1 MPVNIHGKEY
11 HTVAERVQAFRE
23 TAPDLTIE
31 TEIVRW
37 EGDDVVVKA
46 SISDNG
52 KLIATGLA
60 HEVRG
65 STNINKTSH
74 VENCETSA
82 IGRCLAAFGLGGS
95 TEYASADE
103 VANAISQQNEA
114 KAGISQKEVYEL
126 LIENT
131 ATMLAYGESIMAIK
145 AGISLG
151 DLSSASEEWFSLDN
165 DVKTLLWKAP
175 SKGGPFTTKEREVI
189 HSTEF
194 RTANG
199 GENEPEAKES

>member
-11 HTVAERVQAFRE
+11 KTVAERVAAFRE
-23 TAPDLTIE
+23 VSADLTIE
-31 TEIVRW
+31 TEIVLW

-82 IGRCLAAFGLGGS
+82 IGRALAAFGLGG

-103 VANAISQQNEA
+103 VANAIAQQNEA
-114 KAGISQKEVYEL
+114 KAGIPQKEVYDL
-126 LIENT
+126 LAENT
-131 ATMLAYGESIMAIK
+131 STMLIYGESIMAIK
-145 AGISLG
+145 AAISMG
-151 DLSSASEEWFSLDN
+151 DLSTASEEWFSLDN
-165 DVKTLLWKAP
+165 DVKARLWKAP
-175 SKGGPFTTKEREVI
+175 SKGGPFTTREREII

-199 GENEPEAKES
+199 GADAEA

>member
-11 HTVAERVQAFRE
+11 HTVAERVHAFRE
-23 TAPDLTIE
+23 VSPDLTIE

-52 KLIATGLA
+52 KLLATGLA

-65 STNINKTSH
+65 STNINRTSH

-82 IGRCLAAFGLGGS
+82 IGRCLAAFGLGG
-95 TEYASADE
+95 TEYATADE
-103 VANAISQQNEA
+103 VANAITQQN
-114 KAGISQKEVYEL
+114 AGISEKEVNEL

-131 ATMLAYGESIMAIK
+131 TTMLAYSDSILAIK
-145 AGISLG
+145 AGISLD
-151 DLSSASEEWFSLDN
+151 DLSTASEEWFSLD
-165 DVKTLLWKAP
+165 DEVKRRLWKAP

-189 HSTEF
+189 KSTEF

-199 GENEPEAKES
+199 GADESEAQTG

>member
-11 HTVAERVQAFRE
+11 KTVAERVSEFRE
-23 TAPDLTIE
+23 TSPEFTIE

-46 SISDNG
+46 SISNNG

-82 IGRCLAAFGLGGS
+82 IGRCLAAFGYSG
-95 TEYASADE
+95 TEYATADE
-103 VANAISQQNEA
+103 VANAIAQQNSKQFEKDLAEA
-114 KAGISQKEVYEL
+114 

-131 ATMLAYGESIMAIK
+131 QTVLKYAESIMAIK
-145 AGISLG
+145 AGIALG
-151 DLSSASEEWFSLDN
+151 DYSSASEEWFSLTDE
-165 DVKTLLWKAP
+165 DKTILWKAP
-175 SKGGPFTTKEREVI
+175 SKGGVFTTKEREI
-189 HSTEF
+189 MKSTEF
-194 RTANG
+194 REANG
-199 GENEPEAKES
+199 SGDQ

>member
-1 MPVNIHGKEY
+1 MNAQTGIINIRGKEY
-11 HTVAERVQAFRE
+11 HTVAERVSAFRSK
-23 TAPDLTIE
+23 AADLTIE

-82 IGRCLAAFGLGGS
+82 IGRALAAFGLAG
-95 TEYASADE
+95 TEYATADE
-103 VANAISQQNEA
+103 VANAISQQQE
-114 KAGISQKEVYEL
+114 KEIQSRINEL

-131 ATMLAYGESIMAIK
+131 QTILKYAESVLAIK
-145 AGISLG
+145 AGIALKDYST
-151 DLSSASEEWFSLDN
+151 ASEEWFSLTDE
-165 DVKTLLWKAP
+165 DKTILWKAP
-175 SKGGPFTTKEREVI
+175 SKGGVFTTQEREI
-189 HSTEF
+189 MKSKEF
-194 RTANG
+194 REANG
-199 GENEPEAKES
+199 SE

>member
-11 HTVAERVQAFRE
+11 HTVAERVHAFRE

-82 IGRCLAAFGLGGS
+82 IGRALAAFGLAG
-95 TEYASADE
+95 TEYATADE
-103 VANAISQQNEA
+103 VANAISQQQE
-114 KAGISQKEVYEL
+114 KEIQSRINEL

-131 ATMLAYGESIMAIK
+131 QTILKYSESVLAIK
-145 AGISLG
+145 AGIALKDYST
-151 DLSSASEEWFSLDN
+151 ASEEWFSLTDE
-165 DVKTLLWKAP
+165 DKTILWKAP
-175 SKGGPFTTKEREVI
+175 SKGGVFTTQEREI
-189 HSTEF
+189 MKSKEF
-194 RTANG
+194 REANG
-199 GENEPEAKES
+199 SE

>member
-11 HTVAERVQAFRE
+11 FTVAERVSAFRE
-23 TAPDLTIE
+23 TSADLTIE

-37 EGDDVVVKA
+37 DGDDVVVKA

-82 IGRCLAAFGLGGS
+82 IGRALAAFGLAG
-95 TEYASADE
+95 TEYATADE
-103 VANAISQQNEA
+103 VANAISQQQE
-114 KAGISQKEVYEL
+114 KEIQSRINEL

-131 ATMLAYGESIMAIK
+131 QTILKYSESVLAIK
-145 AGISLG
+145 AGIALKDYST
-151 DLSSASEEWFSLDN
+151 ASEEWFSLTDE
-165 DVKTLLWKAP
+165 DKTILWKAP
-175 SKGGPFTTKEREVI
+175 SKGGVFTTQEREI
-189 HSTEF
+189 MKSKEF
-194 RTANG
+194 REANG
-199 GENEPEAKES
+199 DA

>member
-11 HTVAERVQAFRE
+11 HTVAERVHAFRE
-23 TAPDLTIE
+23 VSPDLTIE

-52 KLIATGLA
+52 KLLATGLA

-65 STNINKTSH
+65 STNINRTSH

-82 IGRCLAAFGLGGS
+82 IGRCLAAFGLGG
-95 TEYASADE
+95 TEYATADE
-103 VANAISQQNEA
+103 VANAITQQNSGPSE
-114 KAGISQKEVYEL
+114 KEINEL

-131 ATMLAYGESIMAIK
+131 QTILKFAESILAIK
-145 AGISLG
+145 AGIALEDYST
-151 DLSSASEEWFSLDN
+151 ASEEWFSLTDE
-165 DVKTLLWKAP
+165 DKTILWKAP
-175 SKGGPFTTKEREVI
+175 SKGGAFTTKEREI
-189 HSTEF
+189 MKSKEF
-194 RTANG
+194 REANG
-199 GENEPEAKES
+199 DG

>member
-1 MPVNIHGKEY
+1 MPVNIHGKDY
-11 HTVAERVQAFRE
+11 FTVAERVHAFRE
-23 TAPDLTIE
+23 ASPDLTIE

-82 IGRCLAAFGLGGS
+82 IGRCLAAFGLGG

-103 VANAISQQNEA
+103 VANAIAQQNSGPSE
-114 KAGISQKEVYEL
+114 KEMKEL

-131 ATMLAYGESIMAIK
+131 QTILKYAESILAIK
-145 AGISLG
+145 AGIALE
-151 DLSSASEEWFSLDN
+151 DYSSAAEEWFSLTDE
-165 DVKTLLWKAP
+165 DKTILWKAP
-175 SKGGPFTTKEREVI
+175 SKGGVFTTKEREI
-189 HSTEF
+189 MKSTEF
-194 RTANG
+194 REANG
-199 GENEPEAKES
+199 SGDQ

>member
-11 HTVAERVQAFRE
+11 HTVAERVHAFRE

-82 IGRCLAAFGLGGS
+82 IGRALAAFGLAG
-95 TEYASADE
+95 TEYATADE
-103 VANAISQQNEA
+103 VANAIAQQQE
-114 KAGISQKEVYEL
+114 KEIQSRINEL

-131 ATMLAYGESIMAIK
+131 QTILKYAESVLAIK
-145 AGISLG
+145 AGIALKDYST
-151 DLSSASEEWFSLDN
+151 ASEEWFSLTDE
-165 DVKTLLWKAP
+165 DKTILWKAP
-175 SKGGPFTTKEREVI
+175 SKGGVFTTEEREI
-189 HSTEF
+189 MKSREF
-194 RTANG
+194 REANG
-199 GENEPEAKES
+199 SE

>member
-11 HTVAERVQAFRE
+11 FTVAERVSSFRE
-23 TAPDLTIE
+23 KHPELTIE

-52 KLIATGLA
+52 KLLATGLA

-65 STNINKTSH
+65 STNINRTSH

-82 IGRCLAAFGLGGS
+82 IGRCLAAYGLGG
-95 TEYASADE
+95 TEYATADE
-103 VANAISQQNEA
+103 VANAIAQQNEA
-114 KAGISQKEVYEL
+114 KAGLSDKEVNEL

-131 ATMLAYGESIMAIK
+131 TTMLAYGESIMAIK

-151 DLSSASEEWFSLDN
+151 DLSSASEEWFSLD
-165 DVKTLLWKAP
+165 DDIKRRLWKAP
-175 SKGGPFTTKEREVI
+175 SKGGPFTTKEREI
-189 HSTEF
+189 IKSTEF
-194 RTANG
+194 RIANG
-199 GENEPEAKES
+199 DADESEA

>member
-1 MPVNIHGKEY
+1 MPVDIHGKKY

-65 STNINKTSH
+65 STNINRTSH

-82 IGRCLAAFGLGGS
+82 IGRCLAAFGLGGT

-103 VANAISQQNEA
+103 VANAIAQQNKKQFEKELNEA
-114 KAGISQKEVYEL
+114 LA
-126 LIENT
+126 ENT
-131 ATMLAYGESIMAIK
+131 QTVLRYAESVLAIK
-145 AGISLG
+145 AGIALDDYST
-151 DLSSASEEWFSLDN
+151 AAEEWFSLTDE
-165 DVKTLLWKAP
+165 DKTILWKAP
-175 SKGGPFTTKEREVI
+175 SKGGVFTTQEREI
-189 HSTEF
+189 MKSEKF
-194 RTANG
+194 RKAYG
-199 GENEPEAKES
+199 DA

>member
-1 MPVNIHGKEY
+1 MPVIIHGKEY
-11 HTVAERVQAFRE
+11 HTVAERVHTFRE
-23 TAPDLTIE
+23 TEPDLTIE

-82 IGRCLAAFGLGGS
+82 IGRALAAFGLAG
-95 TEYASADE
+95 TEYATADE
-103 VANAISQQNEA
+103 VANAIAQQQE
-114 KAGISQKEVYEL
+114 KEINEL

-131 ATMLAYGESIMAIK
+131 QTMLRFAESILAIK
-145 AGISLG
+145 AGIALNDYST
-151 DLSSASEEWFSLDN
+151 AAEEWFCLSDE
-165 DVKTLLWKAP
+165 DKATLWKAP
-175 SKGGPFTTKEREVI
+175 SKGGPFTTQEREI
-189 HSTEF
+189 MKSTEF
-194 RTANG
+194 R
-199 GENEPEAKES
+199 EAYGDG

>member
-11 HTVAERVQAFRE
+11 FTVAERVSAFRE
-23 TAPDLTIE
+23 KHPDRTIE

-46 SISDNG
+46 SISDSG

-82 IGRCLAAFGLGGS
+82 IGRCLAAFGLGG
-95 TEYASADE
+95 TEYATADE
-103 VANAISQQNEA
+103 VANAITQQNEA
-114 KAGISQKEVYEL
+114 KAGMSDKEVNEL

-131 ATMLAYGESIMAIK
+131 TTMLAYSDVILAIK
-145 AGISLG
+145 AGISLD
-151 DLSSASEEWFSLDN
+151 DLSTASEEWFSLD
-165 DVKTLLWKAP
+165 DEVKRRLWKAP

-189 HSTEF
+189 KSTEF

-199 GENEPEAKES
+199 GGDESEAQTG

>member
-11 HTVAERVQAFRE
+11 KTVAERVSEFR
-23 TAPDLTIE
+23 AKHPDLSIE

-52 KLIATGLA
+52 KLLATGLA

-74 VENCETSA
+74 VENCETSSL
-82 IGRCLAAFGLGGS
+82 GRALAAFGLGG

-103 VANAISQQNEA
+103 VANAISQQNEI
-114 KAGISQKEVYEL
+114 KAGIPQKEVYGL
-126 LIENT
+126 LAENT
-131 ATMLAYGESIMAIK
+131 STMLIYGESIMVIK
-145 AGISLG
+145 AAISMG
-151 DLSSASEEWFSLDN
+151 DLSTASEEWFALDN
-165 DVKTLLWKAP
+165 DVKSRLWKAP
-175 SKGGPFTTKEREVI
+175 SKGGPFTTREREII

-199 GENEPEAKES
+199 GGNEPEA

>member
-11 HTVAERVQAFRE
+11 HTVAERVHAFRE
-23 TAPDLTIE
+23 VSPDLTIE

-52 KLIATGLA
+52 KLLATGLA

-65 STNINKTSH
+65 STNINRTSH

-82 IGRCLAAFGLGGS
+82 IGRCLAAFGLGG
-95 TEYASADE
+95 TEYATADE
-103 VANAISQQNEA
+103 VANAITQQN
-114 KAGISQKEVYEL
+114 AGISEKEVNEL
-126 LIENT
+126 LIQNT
-131 ATMLAYGESIMAIK
+131 TTMLAYSDSILAIK
-145 AGISLG
+145 AGISLD
-151 DLSSASEEWFSLDN
+151 DLSTASEEWFSLD
-165 DVKTLLWKAP
+165 DEVKRRLWKAP

-189 HSTEF
+189 KSTEF

-199 GENEPEAKES
+199 GADESEA

>member
-11 HTVAERVQAFRE
+11 FTVAERVSAFRE
-23 TAPDLTIE
+23 KHPELTIE
-31 TEIVRW
+31 TDIVRW

-46 SISDNG
+46 SIIDNG

-82 IGRCLAAFGLGGS
+82 IGRALAAFGMAG
-95 TEYASADE
+95 TEYATADE
-103 VANAISQQNEA
+103 VANAIAQQNEA
-114 KAGISQKEVYEL
+114 KAGIPQKEVYDL
-126 LIENT
+126 LVENT
-131 ATMLAYGESIMAIK
+131 TTMLAYGESIMAIK
-145 AGISLG
+145 AAISMD

-165 DVKTLLWKAP
+165 DVKARLWKAP
-175 SKGGPFTTKEREVI
+175 S
-189 HSTEF
+189 
-194 RTANG
+194 
-199 GENEPEAKES
+199 

>member
-11 HTVAERVQAFRE
+11 FTVAERVSAFRE
-23 TAPDLTIE
+23 KHPELTIE

-52 KLIATGLA
+52 KLLATGLA

-65 STNINKTSH
+65 STNINRTSH

-82 IGRCLAAFGLGGS
+82 IGRCLAAYGLGG
-95 TEYASADE
+95 TEYATADE
-103 VANAISQQNEA
+103 VANAIAQQNEA
-114 KAGISQKEVYEL
+114 KAGLSEKEVNEL

-131 ATMLAYGESIMAIK
+131 TTMLAYGESIMAIK

-151 DLSSASEEWFSLDN
+151 DLSSASEEWFSLD
-165 DVKTLLWKAP
+165 DDIKRRLWKAP
-175 SKGGPFTTKEREVI
+175 SKGGPFTTKEREI
-189 HSTEF
+189 IKSTEF

-199 GENEPEAKES
+199 DADAEA

>member
-11 HTVAERVQAFRE
+11 KTVAERVAAFRE
-23 TAPDLTIE
+23 VSADLTIE
-31 TEIVRW
+31 TEIVLW
-37 EGDDVVVKA
+37 EDDDVIVKA

-82 IGRCLAAFGLGGS
+82 IGRALAAFGLGG

-103 VANAISQQNEA
+103 VANAIAQQNEA
-114 KAGISQKEVYEL
+114 KAGIPQKEVYDL
-126 LIENT
+126 LAENT
-131 ATMLAYGESIMAIK
+131 STMLIYGESIMAIK
-145 AGISLG
+145 AAISMG
-151 DLSSASEEWFSLDN
+151 DLSTASEEWFSLDN
-165 DVKTLLWKAP
+165 DIKARLWKAP
-175 SKGGPFTTKEREVI
+175 SKGGPFTTREREII

-199 GENEPEAKES
+199 GADAEA

>member
-11 HTVAERVQAFRE
+11 KTVAERVSEFR
-23 TAPDLTIE
+23 AKHPDLSIE

-52 KLIATGLA
+52 KLLATGLA

-74 VENCETSA
+74 VENCETSSL
-82 IGRCLAAFGLGGS
+82 GRALAAFGLGG

-103 VANAISQQNEA
+103 VANAISQQNEI
-114 KAGISQKEVYEL
+114 KAGIPQKEVYGL
-126 LIENT
+126 LAENT
-131 ATMLAYGESIMAIK
+131 STMLIYGESIMVIK
-145 AGISLG
+145 AAISMG
-151 DLSSASEEWFSLDN
+151 DLSTASEEWFSLDN
-165 DVKTLLWKAP
+165 DVKARLWKAP
-175 SKGGPFTTKEREVI
+175 SKGGPFTTREREII

-194 RTANG
+194 RLANG
-199 GENEPEAKES
+199 GGDEPEA

>member
-11 HTVAERVQAFRE
+11 KTVAERVAAFRE
-23 TAPDLTIE
+23 VSADLTIE
-31 TEIVRW
+31 TEIVLW

-82 IGRCLAAFGLGGS
+82 IGRALAAFGLGG

-103 VANAISQQNEA
+103 VANAIAQQSEA
-114 KAGISQKEVYEL
+114 KSGIPQKEVYDL
-126 LIENT
+126 LVENT
-131 ATMLAYGESIMAIK
+131 TTMLAYGESIMAIK
-145 AGISLG
+145 AAISMG

-165 DVKTLLWKAP
+165 DVKARLWKAP
-175 SKGGPFTTKEREVI
+175 SKGGPFTTREREII

-199 GENEPEAKES
+199 GADAEA

>member
-11 HTVAERVQAFRE
+11 FTVAERVSAFRE
-23 TAPDLTIE
+23 KHPELTIE

-52 KLIATGLA
+52 KLLATGLA

-65 STNINKTSH
+65 STNINRTSH

-82 IGRCLAAFGLGGS
+82 IGRCLAAYGLGG
-95 TEYASADE
+95 TEYATADE
-103 VANAISQQNEA
+103 VANAIAQQNEA
-114 KAGISQKEVYEL
+114 KAGLSEKEVNEL

-131 ATMLAYGESIMAIK
+131 TTMLAYGESIMAIK

-165 DVKTLLWKAP
+165 EIKARLWKAP
-175 SKGGPFTTKEREVI
+175 SKGGPFTTKEREI
-189 HSTEF
+189 IKSTEF

-199 GENEPEAKES
+199 DADAEA

>member
-11 HTVAERVQAFRE
+11 KTVAERVAAFRAE
-23 TAPDLTIE
+23 SADLTIE

-82 IGRCLAAFGLGGS
+82 IGRALAAFGLGG

-103 VANAISQQNEA
+103 VANAISQQNEI
-114 KAGISQKEVYEL
+114 KAGIPQKEVYGL
-126 LIENT
+126 LAENT
-131 ATMLAYGESIMAIK
+131 STMLIYGESIMVIK
-145 AGISLG
+145 AAISMG
-151 DLSSASEEWFSLDN
+151 DLSTASEEWFSLDN
-165 DVKTLLWKAP
+165 DVKARLWKAP
-175 SKGGPFTTKEREVI
+175 SKGGPFTTREREII

-194 RTANG
+194 RLANG
-199 GENEPEAKES
+199 GGDEPEA

>member
-11 HTVAERVQAFRE
+11 FTVAERVSAFRE
-23 TAPDLTIE
+23 KHPELTIE
-31 TEIVRW
+31 TEIVRG
-37 EGDDVVVKA
+37 EGDAVVVKA

-52 KLIATGLA
+52 KLLATGLA

-65 STNINKTSH
+65 STNINRTSH

-82 IGRCLAAFGLGGS
+82 IGRCLAAYGLGG
-95 TEYASADE
+95 TEYATADE
-103 VANAISQQNEA
+103 VANAIAQQNEA
-114 KAGISQKEVYEL
+114 KAGLSEKEVNEL

-131 ATMLAYGESIMAIK
+131 TTMLAYGESIMAIK

-151 DLSSASEEWFSLDN
+151 DLSSASEEWFSLD
-165 DVKTLLWKAP
+165 DDIKRRLWKAP
-175 SKGGPFTTKEREVI
+175 SKGGPFTTKEREI
-189 HSTEF
+189 IKSTEF

-199 GENEPEAKES
+199 DADAEA

>member
-11 HTVAERVQAFRE
+11 KTVAERVAAFRE
-23 TAPDLTIE
+23 VSADLTIE
-31 TEIVRW
+31 TEIILW
-37 EGDDVVVKA
+37 EDDDVVVKA

-82 IGRCLAAFGLGGS
+82 IGRALAAFGLGG

-103 VANAISQQNEA
+103 VANAIAQQNEA
-114 KAGISQKEVYEL
+114 KAGIPQKEVYDL
-126 LIENT
+126 LAENT
-131 ATMLAYGESIMAIK
+131 STMLIYGESIMAIK
-145 AGISLG
+145 AAISMG
-151 DLSSASEEWFSLDN
+151 DLSTASEEWFSLDN
-165 DVKTLLWKAP
+165 DIKARLWKAP
-175 SKGGPFTTKEREVI
+175 SKGGPFTTREREII

-199 GENEPEAKES
+199 GADAEA

>member
-11 HTVAERVQAFRE
+11 KTVAERVAAFRE
-23 TAPDLTIE
+23 VSADLTIE

-82 IGRCLAAFGLGGS
+82 IGRALAAFGLGG

-103 VANAISQQNEA
+103 VANAIAQQSEA
-114 KAGISQKEVYEL
+114 KAGIPQKEVYDL
-126 LIENT
+126 LVENT
-131 ATMLAYGESIMAIK
+131 TTMLAYGESIMAIK
-145 AGISLG
+145 AAISMG

-165 DVKTLLWKAP
+165 DVKARLWKAP
-175 SKGGPFTTKEREVI
+175 SKGGPFTTREREII

-199 GENEPEAKES
+199 GADAEA

>member
-11 HTVAERVQAFRE
+11 FTVAERVSAFRE
-23 TAPDLTIE
+23 KHPDRTIE

-46 SISDNG
+46 SMSDSG

-82 IGRCLAAFGLGGS
+82 IGRCLAAFGMGG
-95 TEYASADE
+95 TEYATADE
-103 VANAISQQNEA
+103 VANAIAQQNEA
-114 KAGISQKEVYEL
+114 KAGMSDKEVNEL

-131 ATMLAYGESIMAIK
+131 TTMLAYSDVILAIK
-145 AGISLG
+145 AGISLD
-151 DLSSASEEWFSLDN
+151 DLSTASEEWFSLD
-165 DVKTLLWKAP
+165 DEVKRRLWKAP

-189 HSTEF
+189 KSTEF

-199 GENEPEAKES
+199 GGDESEAQTG

>member
-11 HTVAERVQAFRE
+11 HTVAERVSAFRSVS
-23 TAPDLTIE
+23 ADLTIE

-82 IGRCLAAFGLGGS
+82 IGRALAAFGLAG
-95 TEYASADE
+95 TEYATADE
-103 VANAISQQNEA
+103 VANAISQQQE
-114 KAGISQKEVYEL
+114 KEIQSRINEL

-131 ATMLAYGESIMAIK
+131 QTILKYAESVLAIK
-145 AGISLG
+145 AGIALKDYST
-151 DLSSASEEWFSLDN
+151 ASEEWFSLTDE
-165 DVKTLLWKAP
+165 DKTILWKAP
-175 SKGGPFTTKEREVI
+175 SKGGVFTTQEREI
-189 HSTEF
+189 MKSKEF
-194 RTANG
+194 REANG
-199 GENEPEAKES
+199 SE

>member
-11 HTVAERVQAFRE
+11 HTVAERVHAFRE
-23 TAPDLTIE
+23 VSPDLTIE

-52 KLIATGLA
+52 KLLATGLA

-65 STNINKTSH
+65 STNINRTSH

-82 IGRCLAAFGLGGS
+82 IGRCLAAFGLGG
-95 TEYASADE
+95 TEYATADE
-103 VANAISQQNEA
+103 VANAITQQN
-114 KAGISQKEVYEL
+114 AGMSDKEVNEL

-131 ATMLAYGESIMAIK
+131 TTMLAYSDSILAIK
-145 AGISLG
+145 AGISLD
-151 DLSSASEEWFSLDN
+151 DLSTASEEWFSLD
-165 DVKTLLWKAP
+165 DEVKRRLWKAP
-175 SKGGPFTTKEREVI
+175 SKGGPFTTREREI
-189 HSTEF
+189 IKSTKF

-199 GENEPEAKES
+199 GGDESESQTG

>member
-11 HTVAERVQAFRE
+11 FTVAERVSAFRE
-23 TAPDLTIE
+23 KHPDRTIE

-46 SISDNG
+46 SISDSG

-82 IGRCLAAFGLGGS
+82 IGRCLAAFGMGG
-95 TEYASADE
+95 TEYATADE
-103 VANAISQQNEA
+103 VANAIAQQNEA
-114 KAGISQKEVYEL
+114 KAGMSDKEVNEL

-131 ATMLAYGESIMAIK
+131 TTMLAYSDSILAIK
-145 AGISLG
+145 AAISLD
-151 DLSSASEEWFSLDN
+151 DLSTASEEWFSLD
-165 DVKTLLWKAP
+165 DEVKRRLWKAP

-189 HSTEF
+189 KSTEF

-199 GENEPEAKES
+199 GGDESEAQTG

>member
-11 HTVAERVQAFRE
+11 HTVAERVHAFRE

-82 IGRCLAAFGLGGS
+82 IGRCLAAFGLAG
-95 TEYASADE
+95 TEYATADE
-103 VANAISQQNEA
+103 VANAIAQQQEKEIEERIA
-114 KAGISQKEVYEL
+114 LIRTDFQKS

-131 ATMLAYGESIMAIK
+131 QTILKYAESILAIK
-145 AGISLG
+145 AGIALKDYST
-151 DLSSASEEWFSLDN
+151 ASEEWFSLTDE
-165 DVKTLLWKAP
+165 DKTILWKAP
-175 SKGGPFTTKEREVI
+175 SKGGVFTTEEREI
-189 HSTEF
+189 MKSKEF
-194 RTANG
+194 REANG
-199 GENEPEAKES
+199 TQ

>member
-1 MPVNIHGKEY
+1 MPVDIHGKMY
-11 HTVAERVQAFRE
+11 FTVAERVSSFRQS
-23 TAPDLTIE
+23 APDLTIE

-46 SISDNG
+46 SISNNG
-52 KLIATGLA
+52 KMIATGLA

-82 IGRCLAAFGLGGS
+82 IGRALAAFGLAG
-95 TEYASADE
+95 TEYATADE
-103 VANAISQQNEA
+103 VANAIAQQNSKQFEKDLNEA
-114 KAGISQKEVYEL
+114 

-131 ATMLAYGESIMAIK
+131 ATILRYSESIMAIK
-145 AGISLG
+145 TGIALG
-151 DLSSASEEWFSLDN
+151 NLSVASEEWFSLDN
-165 DVKTLLWKAP
+165 DAKTKLWKAP
-175 SKGGPFTTKEREVI
+175 SKGGVFTTQEREVI
-189 HSTEF
+189 KSTEF

-199 GENEPEAKES
+199 SE

>member
-11 HTVAERVQAFRE
+11 HTVAERVHAFRE

-31 TEIVRW
+31 TKIVRW

-82 IGRCLAAFGLGGS
+82 IGRALAAFGLAG
-95 TEYASADE
+95 TEYATADE
-103 VANAISQQNEA
+103 VANAISQQQE
-114 KAGISQKEVYEL
+114 KEIQSRINEL

-131 ATMLAYGESIMAIK
+131 QTILKYAESVLAIK
-145 AGISLG
+145 AGIALKDYST
-151 DLSSASEEWFSLDN
+151 ASEEWFSLTDE
-165 DVKTLLWKAP
+165 DKTILWKAP
-175 SKGGPFTTKEREVI
+175 SKGGVFTTEEREI
-189 HSTEF
+189 MKSKEF
-194 RTANG
+194 REANG
-199 GENEPEAKES
+199 TQ